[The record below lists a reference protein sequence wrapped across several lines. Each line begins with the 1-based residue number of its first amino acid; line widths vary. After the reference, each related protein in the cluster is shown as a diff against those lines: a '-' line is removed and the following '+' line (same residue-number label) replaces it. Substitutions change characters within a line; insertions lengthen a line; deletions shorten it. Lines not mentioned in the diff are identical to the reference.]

1 VEVPDELKTAVK
13 DQNVFVDVPPARK
26 TAPPPKKKE

>member
-1 VEVPDELKTAVK
+1 VK